1 MEELIELMD
10 ESVDDNGQPLDD
22 EAAAQLMVAKKK
34 QMMTQFNFIEDTL
47 ATARADFEAKEKED
61 KQERV
66 KMAETVAKIEKE
78 FAVEEEWIRDG
89 LWIFYALDPLRK
101 MDEDDIFAKKK
112 HLPRVGSYSNSNSQ
126 IFMEV
131 HPHFLWR
138 KRSDLIRIFRTVHPT
153 KSLT

>member
-1 MEELIELMD
+1 MD

-78 FAVEEEWIRDG
+78 FAVEEE
-89 LWIFYALDPLRK
+89 
-101 MDEDDIFAKKK
+101 
-112 HLPRVGSYSNSNSQ
+112 
-126 IFMEV
+126 
-131 HPHFLWR
+131 
-138 KRSDLIRIFRTVHPT
+138 
-153 KSLT
+153 